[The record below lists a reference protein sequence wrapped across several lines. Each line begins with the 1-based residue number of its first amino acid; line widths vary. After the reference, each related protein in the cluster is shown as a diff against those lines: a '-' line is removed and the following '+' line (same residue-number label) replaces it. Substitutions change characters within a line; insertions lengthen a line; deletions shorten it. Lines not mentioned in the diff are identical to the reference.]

1 MFSRSWA
8 WKRAYA
14 RVRKLLRD
22 KIGEVGEEG
31 SLRVTRDVIAPTRQS
46 SYYNPVSLDS
56 HTFITTFKAFFR
68 EYSAVCNF
76 AYTVDTIQ
84 TPTL

>member
-56 HTFITTFKAFFR
+56 HTLSRLSKL
-68 EYSAVCNF
+68 SF
-76 AYTVDTIQ
+76 ASTQQFAISHIQ
-84 TPTL
+84 